1 MFQTF
6 YVDQLGWFE
15 FCKVPLYF
23 SILQASQSM
32 SHLDDLSR
40 TFEAMSMSSIVTD
53 IATPPP
59 PPPPLELERWRT
71 MSKTMSTK
79 RNGFFTRHFDFR
91 NDEKS
96 RGGEDRELS
105 RFSRESS
112 VASDISETSL
122 KSNFSSVSRSST
134 LSRLF
139 SRKKKK
145 SREYTRSASSDS
157 LSENWRR
164 GWSTP
169 ATPVPYGTWRR
180 GRSTSAT
187 PSLSLKLK
195 SAIEGKQRVGKFNIV
210 KYLLAV
216 RILKIFQVKQNE
228 ITCLRAVG
236 IIRLIKCKAKKSI
249 KSRRCAT
256 LAH

>member
-1 MFQTF
+1 
-6 YVDQLGWFE
+6 
-15 FCKVPLYF
+15 
-23 SILQASQSM
+23 M
-32 SHLDDLSR
+32 SHLDDLTR

-71 MSKTMSTK
+71 LSKTMNSK
-79 RNGFFTRHFDFR
+79 RSGFFTRHFDFK
-91 NDEKS
+91 NEEKS
-96 RGGEDRELS
+96 RGGTGELF

-145 SREYTRSASSDS
+145 DREYTRSASSDS

-169 ATPVPYGTWRR
+169 ATPVLPYGTWRR

-187 PSLSLKLK
+187 PSLSSKLK
-195 SAIEGKQRVGKFNIV
+195 NAIEGKQRVGEFYSKNLKFKKGLTRKVFFKN
-210 KYLLAV
+210 A
-216 RILKIFQVKQNE
+216 
-228 ITCLRAVG
+228 G
-236 IIRLIKCKAKKSI
+236 IILSMKCQTNKSTN
-249 KSRRCAT
+249 S
-256 LAH
+256 